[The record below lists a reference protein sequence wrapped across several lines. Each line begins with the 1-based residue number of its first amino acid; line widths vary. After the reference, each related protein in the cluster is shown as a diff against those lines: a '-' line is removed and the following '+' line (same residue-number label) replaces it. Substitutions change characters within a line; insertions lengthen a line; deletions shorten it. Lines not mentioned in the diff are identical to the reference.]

1 MPLKTYLPDGDIDL
15 TALSSPNVEE
25 ALARDVLAIL
35 KEEEYNENAE
45 FELKDTQFIDA
56 EVFYT
61 LMLYFLMCGD
71 LCWHFFFSEII
82 FFVACLPT
90 FFYTILCLLC
100 HPLYH
105 TFMCA
110 RTRMLDT
117 LMINMPFFEVFLSF
131 PIRFSG

>member
-82 FFVACLPT
+82 FFVACFLH
-90 FFYTILCLLC
+90 FFTPSYVYCVTHCTTLLC
-100 HPLYH
+100 VLEQG
-105 TFMCA
+105 C
-110 RTRMLDT
+110 LI
-117 LMINMPFFEVFLSF
+117 L
-131 PIRFSG
+131 